1 MKLRLTLFL
10 SILFALTTITA
21 ISFAQRT
28 RDNDRPITGD
38 FKITIKQ
45 SMGSGQEMQSTTMI
59 KGLRERSETSVPG
72 MPAGI
77 SAGQVTITECDL
89 KRTIQINDRARKY
102 MISPMD
108 SGDSEA
114 PATSSSGG
122 HPSGGGPSR
131 RGGVV
136 TMSISTVDTGERKE
150 MFGFTARHLK
160 QAMMSESSPDACAQ
174 NNMKVERDGWYI
186 NLDYGLNCGSDRPPQ
201 APSNYPTGGCRDT
214 YRSKHT
220 GVTNLGYPLVE
231 TTRMFGQDGSVT
243 FTMTKEV
250 VELSKQPLD
259 AALFDVPAGYT
270 EARSQQEMYAA
281 PSMTD
286 MMAMGRQQESN
297 QNSGGNS
304 MSNTGSNMSNP
315 QAARAKVGVV
325 EFNNKAKGPVS
336 TDELRQQLISTLSGN
351 GIDAVAL
358 NASSASEAAM
368 EAKAKGCTY
377 ILYTDISTLKAPSTG
392 KKIGGLLGRATGVG
406 GGGDP
411 GKAEAKLDFRLVPVG
426 STSPKLQS
434 SSSGK
439 EETTDASV
447 NAALQE
453 EARAVAGAVG
463 GN

>member
-28 RDNDRPITGD
+28 RDNDRLITGD

-59 KGLRERSETSVPG
+59 KGLRERSETSMPG
-72 MPAGI
+72 MPAGM
-77 SAGQVTITECDL
+77 SAGMVTITECDL

-102 MISPMD
+102 MISPME
-108 SGDSEA
+108 SGDSET

-122 HPSGGGPSR
+122 HPGSSGPSR

-136 TMSISTVDTGERKE
+136 TMSVNTVDTGERKE
-150 MFGFTARHLK
+150 MFGFTARHLR
-160 QAMMSESSPDACAQ
+160 QTMMSESSPDACAQ

-220 GVTNLGYPLVE
+220 GVTNLGYPLIE

-281 PSMTD
+281 PSMAD
-286 MMAMGRQQESN
+286 MMGMGRQQEAN

-304 MSNTGSNMSNP
+304 TSNMGSNMSNP

-325 EFNNKAKGPVS
+325 EFNNKAKGSVS
-336 TDELRQQLISTLSGN
+336 IDELRQQLISTLSGN

-392 KKIGGLLGRATGVG
+392 KKVGGLLGRATGVG

-463 GN
+463 N